1 MIFTDDDVRKI
12 AKLSRLHLSDEEIPT
27 YREQLGSILEYVAKL
42 QEVDTEGVPE
52 LQHAVAVSNVFR
64 VDEVAYDPGI
74 RDRAV
79 HLFTNHVGDLLE
91 VPAVFEIKEE
101 GAS

>member
-1 MIFTDDDVRKI
+1 MTFTDEDVIKI
-12 AKLSRLHLSDEEIPT
+12 AKLSRLHLTDEEIPT

-42 QEVDTEGVPE
+42 QSIDTINVPE

-64 VDEVAYDPGI
+64 EDVESCDSSL

-79 HLFTNHVGDLLE
+79 ALFTNHVGDLLE
-91 VPAVFEIKEE
+91 VPAAIEGKE
-101 GAS
+101 